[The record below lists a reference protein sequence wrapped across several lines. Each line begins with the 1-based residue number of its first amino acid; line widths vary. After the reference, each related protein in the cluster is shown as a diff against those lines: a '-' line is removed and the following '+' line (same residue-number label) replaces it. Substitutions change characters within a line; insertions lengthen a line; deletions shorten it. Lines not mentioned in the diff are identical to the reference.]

1 MASDPVASELELVH
15 HALRRLRPDLDPA
28 TARRL
33 READWAAGGVE
44 EGGQFHR
51 VLVCEG
57 VGVLRMTRAHEVG
70 AAPAARWA
78 PERDPAAQLG
88 RRMAFLEGLAA
99 ILAEHGVTWT
109 VPVPLSDPVT
119 AGTGAAVLQRFLPG
133 GPHPPHEGDPATLRR
148 ILTEIAAV
156 DVADPRIAPHLGRPF
171 AFRGPWTPERARHVA
186 GVPELVAPR
195 LGAWPGD
202 DVDARVGADGWA
214 AAVDGLAGTVS
225 AWTERPPAPPSLVHG
240 DLAGHNM
247 RWRAVPA
254 ADDALGEVRWEL
266 AGVLDWDLACAWDPA
281 LNVAYLSLW
290 HGEEK
295 VEAIAADAAEARR
308 ARVWLGALALETLD
322 DAAARDGIVGGLPDG
337 SWRRLLRKTLPRV
350 ARALTAVAG

>member
-1 MASDPVASELELVH
+1 MASDPVDSEVELVH
-15 HALRRLRPDLDPA
+15 RALGRLRPDLDPA

-33 READWAAGGVE
+33 READWSAGTVA

-51 VLVCEG
+51 VLVLEG

-78 PERDPAAQLG
+78 PERDPAAQLD
-88 RRMAFLEGLAA
+88 RRLAFLDGLAA
-99 ILAEHGVTWT
+99 VLAEHGVAWA
-109 VPVPLSDPVT
+109 VPVAYSEPVP

-148 ILTEIAAV
+148 LRDEIAAV
-156 DVADPRIAPHLGRPF
+156 DVTDPRIAPHLGRPF
-171 AFRGPWTPERARHVA
+171 AFRGPWTPERADHVA
-186 GVPELVAPR
+186 GVPERLAPR

-202 DVDARVGADGWA
+202 DVDARVGAGGWA
-214 AAVDGLAGTVS
+214 AAVARLAGAVT
-225 AWTERPPAPPSLVHG
+225 AWTQDPPVPPSLVHG

-247 RWRAVPA
+247 RWRAMPA
-254 ADDALGEVRWEL
+254 DAGAPGDVRWEP
-266 AGVLDWDLACAWDPA
+266 AGVIDWDLACAWDPA
-281 LNVAYLSLW
+281 LNVAYLCLW

-295 VEAIAADAAEARR
+295 VEAVAADAAEARR
-308 ARVWLGALALETLD
+308 ARVWLGAMALETLD

-350 ARALTAVAG
+350 ARALTAVDG

>member
-15 HALRRLRPDLDPA
+15 RALQDLRPDLDPA
-28 TARRL
+28 ETRRL
-33 READWAAGGVE
+33 READWGAGVVE

-51 VLVCEG
+51 VLVLED

-78 PERDPAAQLG
+78 PERDPAEQLG
-88 RRMAFLEGLAA
+88 RRMAFLDGLAA
-99 ILAEHGVTWT
+99 ILAEHGVRWT
-109 VPVPLSDPVT
+109 PPVPLSGAVA
-119 AGTGAAVLQRFLPG
+119 AGTGAAVLQRFVPG

-148 ILTEIAAV
+148 LLAEIAAV

-171 AFRGPWTPERARHVA
+171 AFRGPWTPERVRHVA
-186 GVPELVAPR
+186 DLPGLIRAR

-202 DVDARVGADGWA
+202 DLDRVVGADGWA
-214 AAVDGLAGTVS
+214 AAVARLTGTVS
-225 AWTERPPAPPSLVHG
+225 GWTADPPAPASLVHG

-254 ADDALGEVRWEL
+254 DHASCGQVRWEL

-281 LNVAYLSLW
+281 LNVAYLGLW
-290 HGEEK
+290 HGEDG
-295 VEAIAADAAEARR
+295 VEAVAADPAEARR
-308 ARVWLGALALETLD
+308 ARVWLGAMALETLD
-322 DAAARDGIVGGLPDG
+322 DAAARDAIVGGLADG
-337 SWRRLLRKTLPRV
+337 AWHRLLRKTLPRV
-350 ARALTAVAG
+350 GRALAALA